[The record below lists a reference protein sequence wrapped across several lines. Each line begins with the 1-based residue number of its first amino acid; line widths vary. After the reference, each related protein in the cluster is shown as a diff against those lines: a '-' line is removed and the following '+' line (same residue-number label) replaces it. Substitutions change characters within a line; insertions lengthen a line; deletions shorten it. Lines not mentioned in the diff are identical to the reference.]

1 MSTLSSG
8 AHPVWFRA
16 TRVVCLLT
24 LLALAGCASSGPSPS
39 SASRPPGKAAG
50 LPDSVLVDDG
60 QGRTF
65 PLHVSAVVGGGA
77 LISGFGARRHA
88 MGGEGG
94 SHQGIDIAAP
104 LGAPVRAA
112 APGTIVELGWH
123 GGYGRFVRIRH
134 ADHLETAYA
143 HLSRFGKDL
152 KLGSRVN
159 QDEVIGYV
167 GTSGHSTGPHLH
179 YEIRRNGKPIDPLRL
194 PRAGGAV

>member
-1 MSTLSSG
+1 MSRLSNGSRSVPP
-8 AHPVWFRA
+8 PVARFF
-16 TRVVCLLT
+16 CLLM
-24 LLALAGCASSGPSPS
+24 LLALAGCASSGPTPSP
-39 SASRPPGKAAG
+39 ASRPAGRAAG
-50 LPDSVLVDDG
+50 LPASVLVDDG
-60 QGRTF
+60 QGRQF
-65 PLHVSAVVGGGA
+65 ALQVSAVVGGGA

-104 LGAPVRAA
+104 LGTPVRAA

-143 HLSRFGKDL
+143 HLARFGKDL

-179 YEIRRNGKPIDPLRL
+179 YEIRRNGRPIDPLRL
-194 PRAGGAV
+194 PPANGAV